1 MKLKKY
7 LRFSKCPTCEK
18 LRAARWARTSSRVEK
33 EEAMAK
39 LIDHY
44 HHVKRER
51 AYAMHKA
58 QQAIERPMEVL
69 SIAID
74 GTDQV
79 C

>member
-1 MKLKKY
+1 MK
-7 LRFSKCPTCEK
+7 
-18 LRAARWARTSSRVEK
+18 
-33 EEAMAK
+33 K

-44 HHVKRER
+44 HYVKKER

-58 QQAIERPMEVL
+58 QQAIERPLEVL

-79 C
+79 YMDVCICNVARMPCTVLPPSDDAA